1 MLTLNYQKAIN
12 AQYGHSDLSK
22 KILAIL
28 EDKNF
33 DTATFSQD
41 ILTPIEELHLR
52 GRKATIELAKAVGL
66 NENISVLDVGCGIGG
81 PARTLA
87 AEFGCHITG
96 LDLSKEY
103 CSAAEIINNKLK
115 FNKRIKI
122 QQGNAL
128 HMPFNKAEFDVVF
141 MQHVLMN
148 IENKERLFSQIKYV
162 LCPKGRLAFYTICA
176 GWNTPI
182 YFPVIWANSPNI
194 NFLLTAPDLRQLISK
209 SGFRELS
216 WKDETKKILEGIQ
229 HARNKPRSK
238 NPIRFELISSIIG
251 DVSTKWKNIVL
262 NLKEERIS
270 VIQGIFEKNQ

>member
-1 MLTLNYQKAIN
+1 MLTLNYEEAIN
-12 AQYGHSDLSK
+12 AQYGHLDLSK
-22 KILAIL
+22 KILALL
-28 EDKNF
+28 EKKDF
-33 DTATFSQD
+33 DIASFTQD
-41 ILTPIEELHLR
+41 ILSPIEELHLR

-66 NENISVLDVGCGIGG
+66 NENISVLDIGCGIGG
-81 PARTLA
+81 PARSLA

-96 LDLSKEY
+96 LDLSEEY

-115 FNKRIKI
+115 LNKKIKI

-128 HMPFNKAEFDVVF
+128 YMPFNKAEFDVVF

-148 IENKERLFSQIKYV
+148 IENKERLYSQIKYV

-176 GWNTPI
+176 GLITPI
-182 YFPVIWANSPNI
+182 HFPVIWANNPDISY
-194 NFLLTAPDLRQLISK
+194 LLTAHKLRQLISK
-209 SGFRELS
+209 NGFIELS
-216 WKDETKKILEGIQ
+216 WKDQTEKILEGIQ

-262 NLKEERIS
+262 NLKEGRIS
-270 VIQGIFEKNQ
+270 VIQGIFETNQ